1 MMQMISSHT
10 AIGVT
15 VKTYKS
21 AFDMVLKNLQKMA
34 ECILI
39 EEFSFFVCVFVCFFT
54 GSKEE
59 SSTCGLFALCTLDGK
74 MGILNTYNS
83 HLHIS
88 VEKSVLFYQ
97 LEQAG

>member
-1 MMQMISSHT
+1 MISSHT

-21 AFDMVLKNLQKMA
+21 AFDMVLKNSQKMA

-39 EEFSFFVCVFVCFFT
+39 EEFSSFVCVFVCFFT

-74 MGILNTYNS
+74 MGILNT
-83 HLHIS
+83 
-88 VEKSVLFYQ
+88 
-97 LEQAG
+97 